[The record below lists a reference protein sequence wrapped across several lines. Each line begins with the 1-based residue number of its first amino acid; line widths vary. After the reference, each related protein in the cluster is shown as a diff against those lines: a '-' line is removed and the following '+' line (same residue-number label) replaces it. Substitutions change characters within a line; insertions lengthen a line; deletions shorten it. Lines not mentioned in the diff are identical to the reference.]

1 MKASICLGIGLV
13 VLQASCR
20 QNNRP
25 LPQEPATVQT
35 YQVYYA
41 TGYTVNR
48 TSDYT
53 EVKIRDPWDTTRYL
67 QRYVLVDKDKALP
80 VHLPKGIL
88 VRTPLQRV
96 VVATAVHCGVL
107 ELLGV
112 RDQLVGVCESRY
124 IDLDFVKQGLASGKI
139 VDIGEA
145 GAPDVERLIELA
157 PDAMIT
163 SPLSN
168 APYGR
173 VEKTGIPQIKCVD
186 YMEPTPLGRVEWIRF
201 QALFFGKEEVA
212 DSLFWQTVKAY
223 EEIKALTE
231 KVKERP
237 LVVTEK
243 KYGAVWYLPG
253 SKSYMAHLLED
264 AGATIGK
271 EAEQQAGS
279 VGWPF
284 EMVFEKYGDADF
296 WLIKYNRPQEMSYED
311 LKTEY
316 AAYSKFTAY
325 KNRRIYT
332 CNTAEVPYYEE
343 VPVHPDYLLKDLVA
357 IFHPELLPEHQ
368 MRYYKAMEN

>member
-1 MKASICLGIGLV
+1 MKACLYFGMGLV
-13 VLQASCR
+13 VLLASCR
-20 QNNRP
+20 QNNQS
-25 LPQEPATVQT
+25 LSKEPATVQE

-53 EVKIRDPWDTTRYL
+53 EIKIRDPWDTTRYL
-67 QRYVLVDKDKALP
+67 QRYVLVGKDKALP
-80 VHLPKGIL
+80 VRLPEGIL
-88 VRTPLQRV
+88 IRTPLQRV
-96 VVATAVHCGVL
+96 VVATSVHCGVL

-112 RDQLVGVCESRY
+112 RDLLVGVCESRY
-124 IDLDFVKQGLASGKI
+124 IDLDFVKQGVANGKI

-186 YMEPTPLGRVEWIRF
+186 YMEPTPLGRAEWIRF
-201 QALFFGKEEVA
+201 QALFFGKEESA

-223 EEIKALTE
+223 EEIKALTQQ
-231 KVKERP
+231 VKERP
-237 LVVTEK
+237 SVVTEK

-253 SKSYMAHLLED
+253 GKSYMAHFLED
-264 AGATIGK
+264 AGATVGK
-271 EAEQQAGS
+271 EIDQQVGS

-284 EMVFEKYGDADF
+284 ETVFEKYGDADF
-296 WLIKYNRPQEMSYED
+296 WLIKCNRPRDMSYED
-311 LKTEY
+311 LKKEY
-316 AAYSKFTAY
+316 APYSKFAAY

-332 CNTAEVPYYEE
+332 CNTAEVSYYEE

-368 MRYYKAMEN
+368 LRYYKAMEN

>member
-1 MKASICLGIGLV
+1 MKACICLGIGLV

-107 ELLGV
+107 ELLGM

-124 IDLDFVKQGLASGKI
+124 IDLDFVKRGLASGKI

-201 QALFFGKEEVA
+201 QALFFGKEEIA

-284 EMVFEKYGDADF
+284 ETVFEKYGDADF

-316 AAYSKFTAY
+316 AAYSKFAAY

-368 MRYYKAMEN
+368 MKYYKAMEN

>member
-1 MKASICLGIGLV
+1 MKACLYFGMGLV
-13 VLQASCR
+13 VLLASCR
-20 QNNRP
+20 QNNQS
-25 LPQEPATVQT
+25 LSKEPATVQE

-53 EVKIRDPWDTTRYL
+53 EIKIRDPWDTTRYL
-67 QRYVLVDKDKALP
+67 QRYVLVGKDKALP
-80 VHLPKGIL
+80 VRLPEGIL
-88 VRTPLQRV
+88 IRTPLQRV
-96 VVATAVHCGVL
+96 VVATSVHCGVL

-112 RDQLVGVCESRY
+112 RDLLVGVCESRY
-124 IDLDFVKQGLASGKI
+124 IDLDFVKQGVANGKI

-186 YMEPTPLGRVEWIRF
+186 YMEPTPLGRAEWIRF
-201 QALFFGKEEVA
+201 QALFFGKEESA

-223 EEIKALTE
+223 EEIKALTQQ
-231 KVKERP
+231 VKERP
-237 LVVTEK
+237 SVVTEK
-243 KYGAVWYLPG
+243 KYSAVWYLPG
-253 SKSYMAHLLED
+253 GKSYMAHFLED
-264 AGATIGK
+264 AGATVGK
-271 EAEQQAGS
+271 EIDQQVGS

-284 EMVFEKYGDADF
+284 ETVFEKYGDADF
-296 WLIKYNRPQEMSYED
+296 WLIKYNRPRDMSYED
-311 LKTEY
+311 LKKEY
-316 AAYSKFTAY
+316 APYSKFAAY

-332 CNTAEVPYYEE
+332 CNTAEVSYYEE

-368 MRYYKAMEN
+368 LRYYKAMEN